1 MRFREARLVRAVG
14 RGERD
19 AFAAIYREYKDSVYT
34 LACHLT
40 GDHAMAE
47 DVVHDV
53 FLALAQRAPEL
64 HMKGRLRAYLAR
76 SCVNRIRDLHARR
89 DPEAVPGS
97 TLDGLADPRPASGMD
112 PLAHAVNQEEAGRVA
127 EALAALPEN
136 QREVVGL
143 RVFGGLRFR
152 EIAEVSGVSLHTARS
167 RFRLAATA
175 LRKRL
180 ERKRGQ
186 DDPPS

>member
-19 AFAAIYREYKDSVYT
+19 AFAGIYREYKDSVYT
-34 LACHLT
+34 LACHLS

-53 FLALAQRAPEL
+53 FLALARRAPEL
-64 HMKGRLRAYLAR
+64 RMNGRLRTYLAR
-76 SCVNRIRDLHARR
+76 SCVHRIHDLRDRR
-89 DPEAVPGS
+89 CPDAVPGS
-97 TLDGLADPRPASGMD
+97 TLDGLADPRPAFAID
-112 PLAHAVNQEEAGRVA
+112 PLDHAVHQEEAGRVA
-127 EALAALPEN
+127 EALALLPAA
-136 QREVVGL
+136 QREVVVL
-143 RVFGGLRFR
+143 RVFSGLRYR

-167 RFRLAATA
+167 RFRLAAAA
-175 LRKRL
+175 LRERL